1 MVRNLTRP
9 IQADIRADFPERKQ
23 MRFEV
28 LARRQKWLA
37 VSEIVA
43 VENPIGAVI
52 SGIHRE
58 DRSLDTLALRFARLG
73 RDVCPE
79 RILENPEKLLPLRD
93 AVRRCAIFEPRGDRV
108 RCVFDDDVGH
118 AVIEPRNR
126 TRSNLRGRSNPIL
139 PALMLNALIRF
150 SLQHRPIVLAAALLL
165 LVLGFQTLRELP
177 VEVLPD
183 MTKPTVTILTECP
196 GLAPEEVEVLVTQPL
211 EAAVQGVGGLDRLRS
226 NSDVGLSLVFAE
238 FDWGTDIYRAR
249 QLVQERTQSVVA
261 SLPAGVQPGMT
272 PVSSLMGEILLV
284 GLRSTDGKI
293 APMDLRSLAD
303 WQIRRR
309 LQSIAGVAEVLTI
322 GGGVKQVQVQPDPHR
337 LAAHGVTFEELEK
350 AVAQAA
356 GNSTSGYLNAGPREI
371 MVRNLGMTADL
382 AELGRTVIK
391 TVGDRPILV
400 SDVAK
405 LDYGIQP
412 MRGDASV
419 NGTMG
424 VVLSVDK
431 APGFDTLKVS
441 TAIERALAELRPTLP
456 AGVEI
461 EIMFRQGDF
470 IEHAIGNLKEAIR
483 DGAIMVAI
491 ILFLFLLNFRTTFIT
506 LTAMPLSFAVTLL
519 VFKWFGVSV
528 NSMTLGGLAVA
539 IGMVVDDAIVDVE
552 NVFRRLRE
560 NAALPHPHEK
570 LAVIARASG
579 EVRNSILYATILI
592 ILVFL
597 PLLGLEGIEGRLFT
611 PIAIATITSM
621 AASFVVSLT
630 VIPVLC
636 SLLLNPK
643 APRAENARRDVHA
656 PSVALSPEDSEKLAG
671 GEASPRAG
679 TTGAPPQSERTPAG
693 VPETSAAPA
702 GADAHGDGGPGV
714 SPPANLH
721 QPSGLGT
728 PPHAEYDG
736 FLVRF
741 LKTALRRTWLRLA
754 LDQPLLVIAL
764 AGMLL
769 IGALLLYPMM
779 GKEFLP
785 TFNEGSATIS
795 VVSAPGTSL
804 AQTNEI
810 GEVGVRLLQ
819 TIPEVK
825 SVGRRAGRAE
835 KDDHVMPVSVNE
847 YDVEFHEK
855 GRPRAEV
862 FAEIRKVLGTL
873 PGTFT
878 NVGQPIGHR
887 LSHMLS
893 GVSAKIAVKV
903 FGNDLVELRTIGMQI
918 EKIAR
923 DIPGLTDVNLEAQ
936 VPIPQLKIEVNR
948 ERARA
953 YGVQP
958 GALNE
963 QLSTLL
969 GGKTLAEL
977 REGPRTLDLV
987 LRLPAEWRDSPEK
1000 ISEMLIETTSG
1011 QRVPLRLVADVREA
1025 RGPNVINRENT
1036 QRRIVIGM
1044 NTSERD
1050 LESLVRKLQAAVT
1063 EKVKLPQGSF
1073 ISYEGEFQAQQEAA
1087 KRIGLLS
1094 VLVFVVIAFLLYG
1107 YFGTPVFA
1115 LQVLCD
1121 LPLALIGGLA
1131 LTWWKI
1137 DNISIATLVG
1147 FIAVAGVAARNS
1159 IMLLS
1164 HYLHLMRHEGEE
1176 FTRAMVERGTL
1187 ERLVPVLMTALS
1199 AGIALIPLVLA
1210 AGEPG
1215 KEILHPVAVVICG
1228 GLVTSTLLGL
1238 GITPAVFY
1246 AFGRRAAETAV
1257 RREAPAAG

>member
-37 VSEIVA
+37 VPEIVA

-58 DRSLDTLALRFARLG
+58 ERSLDTLALRFARLG

-636 SLLLNPK
+636 SLLLKPK
-643 APRAENARRDVHA
+643 
-656 PSVALSPEDSEKLAG
+656 
-671 GEASPRAG
+671 
-679 TTGAPPQSERTPAG
+679 
-693 VPETSAAPA
+693 A
-702 GADAHGDGGPGV
+702 GADHG
-714 SPPANLH
+714 
-721 QPSGLGT
+721 
-728 PPHAEYDG
+728 DG

-1000 ISEMLIETTSG
+1000 ISEMLIETTGG

-1121 LPLALIGGLA
+1121 IPLALIGGLA